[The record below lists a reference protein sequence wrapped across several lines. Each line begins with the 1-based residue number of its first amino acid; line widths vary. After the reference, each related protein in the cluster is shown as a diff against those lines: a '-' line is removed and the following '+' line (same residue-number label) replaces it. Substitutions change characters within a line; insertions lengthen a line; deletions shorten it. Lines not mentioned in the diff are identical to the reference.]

1 MGIDPWVFT
10 ALEPFDNA
18 RDRSFFTREGGLV
31 GFGGGPCE
39 KKRLSRG
46 GHPKKISEKG
56 GAT

>member
-1 MGIDPWVFT
+1 MVCGKLS
-10 ALEPFDNA
+10 AKLRKL

-46 GHPKKISEKG
+46 GHPKKIREKG
-56 GAT
+56 GPREIF